1 MIGTTAAMLG
11 AAAIGTAGSV
21 ASGMMGSK
29 AAGKAADAQVEAAN
43 VSAQVQR
50 DAATQARID
59 AYPWALAG
67 AQSLYAYMGELGIP
81 MPKTPILPDLNA
93 GPFAAGNATG
103 GTAGTAAPQP
113 QRNALG
119 MGQAGSQFQFQGY
132 PDWKRAGG
140 VGGFKEYSTAMSSQG
155 GNALRPVQQAP
166 QAAAPTPAP
175 QYPSPQNMP
184 MTGKKGFT
192 ETPGYQFQVEEGEK
206 GVLNNLAALGMKNS
220 GAALKALTRFRTG
233 IANQEYNNYLN
244 RLAGAAGM
252 GQSQVNA
259 TNNLTQNAAN
269 NIGQATQ
276 DAGAARA
283 SGYVGAANSWQNAIG
298 NISNTW
304 GNALGGMAYRS

>member
-1 MIGTTAAMLG
+1 MAIGTTAAMLG

-21 ASGMMGSK
+21 ASGMMGAK

-103 GTAGTAAPQP
+103 GTAGTAAPQQ

-119 MGQAGSQFQFQGY
+119 MSQTRGNPFQSY

-140 VGGFKEYSTAMSSQG
+140 VGGYKEYSSAGSMP
-155 GNALRPVQQAP
+155 GNNQLRPRQTTQS
-166 QAAAPTPAP
+166 AAPAP
-175 QYPSPQNMP
+175 TTQYPSPQNME
-184 MTGKKGFT
+184 MTPRKGFQ

-259 TNNLTQNAAN
+259 TNNLTQNAAS

-304 GNALGGMAYRS
+304 GNALGGMAYGS